1 MIEFAY
7 SQDLF
12 TLDTAQAD
20 LYILDEADWLTR
32 TIAVNFNSK
41 H

>member
-1 MIEFAY
+1 MIDFTY
-7 SQDLF
+7 SENLF

-20 LYILDEADWLTR
+20 LYIFDEADWLTR

>member
-1 MIEFAY
+1 MIDFAY
-7 SQDLF
+7 SENLF
-12 TLDTAQAD
+12 TLDATQAD

-32 TIAVNFNSK
+32 TIAVSFNSK

>member
-1 MIEFAY
+1 MIEFA
-7 SQDLF
+7 SSENLF
-12 TLDTAQAD
+12 TLEAAQAD

-32 TIAVNFNSK
+32 TIAVSFNVK

>member
-1 MIEFAY
+1 MIEFTY

-12 TLDTAQAD
+12 TLDSTQVD

-32 TIAVNFNSK
+32 TIAVSFSAK

>member
-1 MIEFAY
+1 MIEFAH
-7 SQDLF
+7 SEHLF

-32 TIAVNFNSK
+32 TMAVKFNSK